1 MWIKKPTSE
10 TTNRRVFAG
19 LSTRKPKLN
28 CQLDNSNQGVFHAKI
43 EPSLSLKIKKEAKTS
58 IPPAEATDN
67 KAAMF
72 PCFLK
77 KSKVTAAERSG
88 KSKRLR
94 ATCVI

>member
-1 MWIKKPTSE
+1 M
-10 TTNRRVFAG
+10 FA
-19 LSTRKPKLN
+19 
-28 CQLDNSNQGVFHAKI
+28 
-43 EPSLSLKIKKEAKTS
+43 LKQTVKKEAKTS

-88 KSKRLR
+88 KSKRLS
-94 ATCVI
+94 ATCII